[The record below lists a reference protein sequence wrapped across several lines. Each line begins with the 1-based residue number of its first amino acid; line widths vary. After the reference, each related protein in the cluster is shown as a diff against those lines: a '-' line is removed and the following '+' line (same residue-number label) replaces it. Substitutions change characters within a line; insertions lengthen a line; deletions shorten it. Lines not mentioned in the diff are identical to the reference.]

1 VLINST
7 ERESGTPKWPPILG
21 LFKSVAVTLT
31 YMRHNR
37 TQAEIGESFG
47 VSQPTISRAIKV
59 ITPLIA
65 EDLGGYVP
73 TADELDA
80 GSQYI
85 VDGTLLPCWSWANT
99 RDFRCL
105 WRSGLLPLSS
115 SVSVFES
122 GCVVPPRECWHD
134 FGPRVAAGLRA
145 VPRSAAPGGRGGF
158 SFLTVPASAAGYEK
172 PGANTV
178 TCGFPVTVCLV
189 AVACRN
195 FGRAS

>member
-1 VLINST
+1 
-7 ERESGTPKWPPILG
+7 
-21 LFKSVAVTLT
+21 VAL
-31 YMRHNR
+31 
-37 TQAEIGESFG
+37 
-47 VSQPTISRAIKV
+47 K
-59 ITPLIA
+59 
-65 EDLGGYVP
+65 
-73 TADELDA
+73 LDA
-80 GSQYI
+80 GQPGRNTQGMATDSPIQPGALEYSRSVFEHLMDWYKVADAKGRLLLTLNGIYI
-85 VDGTLLPCWSWANT
+85 TVLSSVALASPHNLINHKAALTPATWALLAGAAANT

-195 FGRAS
+195 FGRAF

>member
-1 VLINST
+1 
-7 ERESGTPKWPPILG
+7 
-21 LFKSVAVTLT
+21 
-31 YMRHNR
+31 MRW
-37 TQAEIGESFG
+37 
-47 VSQPTISRAIKV
+47 
-59 ITPLIA
+59 
-65 EDLGGYVP
+65 
-73 TADELDA
+73 LDA
-80 GSQYI
+80 SPRRAAPKGHETFILCAACTSSSSPPTCG
-85 VDGTLLPCWSWANT
+85 DSFPRAWRNNT

-195 FGRAS
+195 FGRAF